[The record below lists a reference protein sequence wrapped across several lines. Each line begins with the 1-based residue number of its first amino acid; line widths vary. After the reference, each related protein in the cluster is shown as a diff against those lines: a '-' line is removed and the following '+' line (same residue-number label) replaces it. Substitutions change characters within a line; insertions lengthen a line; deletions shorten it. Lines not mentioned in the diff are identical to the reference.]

1 MSCDTCQWECIFGNT
16 LLLVNSWL
24 CCCCFLF
31 IFLMTCYFYKYKVVL
46 LCFIPS
52 LLQKMLEWA
61 VTENREAKTN
71 PITAENAFRLTL
83 IIQNFLQ
90 SEGLVN
96 SNMWTEKVRNVSL
109 IFFLVVGDFIQRKKL
124 YIVSYQMQ

>member
-1 MSCDTCQWECIFGNT
+1 
-16 LLLVNSWL
+16 
-24 CCCCFLF
+24 
-31 IFLMTCYFYKYKVVL
+31 
-46 LCFIPS
+46 
-52 LLQKMLEWA
+52 MLEWA